1 MNPSGQLHPLRELA
15 QLIEVDNIL
24 LIIGEPG
31 QRTMDII
38 EMPALFVK
46 LQVNFLQPPMPQH
59 TVFTEHMLGIA
70 AQRIAVFLLLLCHLP
85 HP

>member
-1 MNPSGQLHPLRELA
+1 MHPSGQLDPLRELA

-31 QRTMDII
+31 QRTVDVVK
-38 EMPALFVK
+38 MPALFVK

-59 TVFTEHMLGIA
+59 TVFTEHMLGIP
-70 AQRIAVFLLLLCHLP
+70 AQRIAVLLLLLRHLP